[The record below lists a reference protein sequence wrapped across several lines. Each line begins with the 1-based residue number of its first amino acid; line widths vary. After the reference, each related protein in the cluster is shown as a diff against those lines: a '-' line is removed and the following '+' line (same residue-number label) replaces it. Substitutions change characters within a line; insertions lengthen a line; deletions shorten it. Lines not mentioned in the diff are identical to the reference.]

1 MKTPDGILQ
10 LPSPYS
16 VSETIDRLE
25 TFLKQHG
32 ATIYARIDQ
41 MDEVR
46 KTGKV
51 ISPLQFLM
59 FGNPKVGGAV
69 MEASALSALDL
80 PLKIIAF
87 QDAGDKVWIAFNEV
101 EYIQNR
107 YELPQALTL
116 PLDIKGI
123 VAKALG

>member
-1 MKTPDGILQ
+1 MKTPKGILQ
-10 LPSPYS
+10 LPSPFS

-25 TFLKQHG
+25 TFLKAHG

-51 ISPLQFLM
+51 ISPLQFLL
-59 FGNPKVGGAV
+59 FGNPKVGGLV

-87 QDAGDKVWIAFNEV
+87 QDADDKVWIAFNEAD
-101 EYIQNR
+101 YIKAR
-107 YELPQALTL
+107 YELSQELTL
-116 PLDIKGI
+116 PLDLKGV